1 MTGAAAHT
9 ARMTSTLTVRTA
21 RPADA
26 SRLVDLARLDSAR
39 PLAGD
44 VLVAEADGR
53 PVAALSLADHRA
65 VADPFSASGEA
76 LAVLRMRAAQVRAT
90 PAATRLLARRPG
102 LHAAT
107 G

>member
-1 MTGAAAHT
+1 MTGSTAHT
-9 ARMTSTLTVRTA
+9 ARMTTTLTVRTA
-21 RPADA
+21 HPADA

-76 LAVLRMRAAQVRAT
+76 VAVLRMRAAQLRTA
-90 PAATRLLARRPG
+90 PAAARLFGRRLR